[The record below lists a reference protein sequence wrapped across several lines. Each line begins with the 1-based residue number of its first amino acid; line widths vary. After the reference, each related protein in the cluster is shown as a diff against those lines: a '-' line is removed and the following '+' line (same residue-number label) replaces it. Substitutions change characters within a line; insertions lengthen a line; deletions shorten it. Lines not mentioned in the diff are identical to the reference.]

1 MAESSQQTAGDVR
14 VEEVFLTTSTGDK
27 VDLNNFLME
36 LSLSESIY
44 QPCMFGGA
52 VISDAANILGKLFTG
67 DEFITFKLK
76 LTC

>member
-52 VISDAANILGKLFTG
+52 VISDAATMIGSNFMNFSLCQ
-67 DEFITFKLK
+67 LK
-76 LTC
+76 VRKIV